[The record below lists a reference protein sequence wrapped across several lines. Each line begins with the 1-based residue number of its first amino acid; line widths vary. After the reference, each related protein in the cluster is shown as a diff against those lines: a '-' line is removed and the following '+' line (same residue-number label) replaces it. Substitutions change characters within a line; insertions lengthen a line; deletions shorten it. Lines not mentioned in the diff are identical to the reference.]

1 MLDCDLDKAQLEQWI
16 LSLPCRVQLPAGHDT
31 DRVEQSPPMQGD
43 RRRFPRMICRG
54 KRYRAALEYRQS
66 LSALPRPQEWHG
78 VYTLD
83 ISRGGIGFLHSEPL
97 YPGERMRVV
106 LLGGAQHFIAIVRCL
121 RLNELCYS
129 IGARFVDEVMPA
141 SI

>member
-1 MLDCDLDKAQLEQWI
+1 
-16 LSLPCRVQLPAGHDT
+16 
-31 DRVEQSPPMQGD
+31 MQGD

-54 KRYRAALEYRQS
+54 KHPS
-66 LSALPRPQEWHG
+66 GPGVSSSPALPRPQEWHG

-106 LLGGAQHFIAIVRCL
+106 LLGGARAFHCDRPLSSA
-121 RLNELCYS
+121 E
-129 IGARFVDEVMPA
+129 
-141 SI
+141 